1 MEKNHGHTWG
11 PQHTPAGPHSIGC
24 EDPGS
29 VLQTGRDPV
38 RETQREAGGRGGKER
53 RVSSWA
59 LLLKVLHIRG

>member
-1 MEKNHGHTWG
+1 M
-11 PQHTPAGPHSIGC
+11 
-24 EDPGS
+24 
-29 VLQTGRDPV
+29 